1 MSGVDTVRGI
11 TYQHCQAILTA
22 LDVAADDSVLGIRVE
37 GTVDALDLE
46 VIAEA
51 PGGAGPVVVRG
62 VQMKSRLRP
71 HTWARAELLAIVHR
85 WVELPVSADSE
96 FSLLTDGVLGPSGY
110 AVAAALD
117 EGRDGKYDAV
127 AELLGIDVA
136 DPLCAVMARARVVSE
151 SGSVE
156 ALLLSAEVEVQ
167 ALLRTGPTHPDAEKD
182 AADRVNE
189 LFRVISTRS
198 GLTDP
203 DDRFISRDEIV
214 AILGGVAQLA
224 DADRWTGSLAAEYM
238 TAVASEKV
246 DDLVVPGLSAGW
258 QDTPIQLEDLA
269 SVSGPLLMAGR
280 TGSGKSTLARL
291 WRRGAAGAGGAVV
304 VCHAEAYLARRLDRL
319 VADAVGKA
327 VGRTLPRGVGRQVLG
342 DPGVTVVLDG
352 VSEIPQQVRSELAA
366 ELRTRL
372 AGAHGV
378 RVVGVGRDEGVCAT
392 VFPASLT
399 VQRLYPRA
407 FGRPERLALTAKV
420 LGEPENSAASKSVA
434 IDGVEPAAQVG
445 SGGGDAEEVSRR
457 CHEALAQ
464 VEHALGDAAGN
475 PMLLGLALQLVAGGV
490 RFTDRA
496 SVYGLTVSRM
506 ADRVNAGDVRI
517 EVAVLGVVFAE
528 LLNEGRRYANPL
540 EWERMLAGAAALLEE
555 RGVATDVAAVRE
567 AVARSGLVNAVITGI
582 GHTTLRVPVHD
593 SFADY
598 FAARAH
604 ADGLVSLP
612 ETLLENDENR
622 LWLSSQMQMLSDS
635 EVLAVAEQLPFS
647 LVRVSESDHNTI
659 SEQTPRI
666 VADLLNAVLPVG
678 TDVEVTMWRTANGKT
693 MAQIGT
699 AATGWVDAELAPSVF
714 EGPTVVAEDGDG
726 PTAVAVRLWR
736 LILKQRL
743 RRDRLLRPRNPRSRQ
758 EACDQLSAHCREVV
772 TSATIILAEVTP
784 PGAIDRLKETV
795 GPLGMTGVVY
805 ERQGRDLGPDGWPVR
820 YRQTEAVDLAAAPD
834 SSPPPEE
841 RTGDYSSWSNVES
854 RVSTSPEATAAKAV
868 GEAVTKL
875 TRNHWL

>member
-1 MSGVDTVRGI
+1 VSGVDTVRGI
-11 TYQHCQAILTA
+11 NYQHCQAILTA
-22 LDVAADDSVLGIRVE
+22 LDVSADDSVLGIRVE

-46 VIAEA
+46 VLADA
-51 PGGAGPVVVRG
+51 PGGAGPFVVRG
-62 VQMKSRLRP
+62 LQMKSRLQP
-71 HTWARAELLAIVHR
+71 HTWARAELLDIVHR
-85 WVELPVSADSE
+85 WTELPVSADSE

-110 AVAAALD
+110 VVAAALD
-117 EGRDGKYDAV
+117 EARDGRYGAV
-127 AELLGIDVA
+127 AEFLGVDVA

-151 SGSVE
+151 PGSVE
-156 ALLLSAEVEVQ
+156 ALLLSAEIEVQ
-167 ALLRTGPTHPDAEKD
+167 ALLGTGPTHPDAEKG

-198 GLTDP
+198 GLPDP

-214 AILGGVAQLA
+214 AIVGDVARLA
-224 DADRWTGSLAAEYM
+224 EADRWTGSLAAEYL
-238 TAVASEKV
+238 TAVASEKI

-258 QDTPIQLEDLA
+258 QNSPIRLEDLA

-291 WRRGAAGAGGAVV
+291 WRRGAAGAGGKVV

-319 VADAVGKA
+319 VADAVGNA
-327 VGRTLPRGVGRQVLG
+327 VGRTLPRVVGRQVLG
-342 DPGVTVVLDG
+342 DPSVTVVLDG
-352 VSEIPQQVRSELAA
+352 VSEIPQRVRSELAA
-366 ELRTRL
+366 DLRPHL
-372 AGAHGV
+372 AGAHGA

-399 VQRLYPRA
+399 VQRLYPCA
-407 FGRPERLALTAKV
+407 FDRPERLALTAKV
-420 LGEPENSAASKSVA
+420 LGEPESSAASAPVA
-434 IDGVEPAAQVG
+434 VDRVEPAAQAG
-445 SGGGDAEEVSRR
+445 SDGGDTKDFPRR

-464 VEHALGDAAGN
+464 VEHALDDAAGN
-475 PMLLGLALQLVAGGV
+475 PMLLELALQLVAGGV
-490 RFTDRA
+490 PVTDRA
-496 SVYGLTVSRM
+496 SVYELTVSRM
-506 ADRVNAGDVRI
+506 SDRANAGDVRLA
-517 EVAVLGVVFAE
+517 VAVLGVVFAE
-528 LLNEGRRYANPL
+528 LLDEGRRYANPL
-540 EWERMLAGAAALLEE
+540 EWERMIAGAAAFLEE
-555 RGVATDVAAVRE
+555 RGVATDVAAVRD

-604 ADGLVSLP
+604 ADGLVFLP

-622 LWLSSQMQMLSDS
+622 LWLSSQMRMLSDS
-635 EVLAVAEQLPFS
+635 EVLAVTEQLPFS

-659 SEQTPRI
+659 DEQTPGI
-666 VADLLNAVLPVG
+666 VAALLNAVLPDG

-693 MAQIGT
+693 MAQAGT
-699 AATGWVDAELAPSVF
+699 AVTRWVDPARAPSVF
-714 EGPTVVAEDGDG
+714 AGPTVVAEDGDG

-743 RRDRLLRPRNPRSRQ
+743 RRDRRLRPRNPRSRQ
-758 EACDQLSAHCREVV
+758 EARDQLSAHCREVV
-772 TSATIILAEVTP
+772 TAATTILTEVAP
-784 PGAIDRLKETV
+784 PGAIDRLKETI
-795 GPLGMTGVVY
+795 GQLGMTGVVY
-805 ERQGRDLGPDGWPVR
+805 ERHERELGPDGWAVR
-820 YRQTEAVDLAAAPD
+820 YRHTEAVDLAAAPD
-834 SSPPPEE
+834 SSQPPEE
-841 RTGDYSSWSNVES
+841 RTGDYSAWTDVVF